1 MASDGFHSASVDQ
14 IADRAGLSIGAL
26 YSNFAGKDDLLFAVF
41 EGNARAFQAYTPP
54 SLELASRIVLF
65 RATDGKN
72 EGLDG
77 PELGWNEFL
86 DDRLEVRQVLGNHY
100 TMLAS
105 PNARELAEQLRTY
118 LDSVSA

>member
-1 MASDGFHSASVDQ
+1 LEQATIHN
-14 IADRAGLSIGAL
+14 ILPADMEVAQLA
-26 YSNFAGKDDLLFAVF
+26 LLFEVF
-41 EGNARAFQAYTPP
+41 ERNAKAFQAYTPP
-54 SLELASRIVLF
+54 SLELGSRVILF

-72 EGLDG
+72 EVLDG
-77 PELGWNEFL
+77 PMLGWDEFL
-86 DDRLEVRQVLGNHY
+86 LGQLEVRHVSGDHY

>member
-1 MASDGFHSASVDQ
+1 MHN
-14 IADRAGLSIGAL
+14 ILPADMEVAQLA
-26 YSNFAGKDDLLFAVF
+26 LLFAVF

-72 EGLDG
+72 DGLDG

-86 DDRLEVRQVLGNHY
+86 GDRLEVRQVSGNHY

-118 LDSVSA
+118 LDSMSA